1 MYIVTYDIIRICK
14 ALKMFE
20 IKQKTKRELKRKET
34 IFDLNLFAMF
44 IKIEGCMNKN

>member
-20 IKQKTKRELKRKET
+20 IKQKTKRKET